1 MVSVPT
7 AKLGINYGAN
17 LGDDVTYSGTVS
29 AAMEA
34 VINMCPAFAIS
45 QEYYEHPDFDLARR
59 MAHLTARN
67 ILEHGLGPGELLNIN
82 VPAGEPHGVQ
92 VTRLGKRIYRD
103 ELKLDA
109 EDEDG
114 GRRYWIYGADPGFH
128 DEPGTDLAAVH
139 AGHIAVTPVHF
150 DLTDVSGLDA
160 LTKYDLARLLAPAAR
175 EVQ

>member
-1 MVSVPT
+1 MIEVLDTGVVYRNPKPHLRADHTWHPSFVRLDSGELVVAFAGDRHLARLRERLGLIGVHEGKFERLAERLEPWFDPVST
-7 AKLGINYGAN
+7 
-17 LGDDVTYSGTVS
+17 
-29 AAMEA
+29 EA
-34 VINMCPAFAIS
+34 V
-45 QEYYEHPDFDLARR
+45 EY
-59 MAHLTARN
+59 
-67 ILEHGLGPGELLNIN
+67 
-82 VPAGEPHGVQ
+82 
-92 VTRLGKRIYRD
+92 